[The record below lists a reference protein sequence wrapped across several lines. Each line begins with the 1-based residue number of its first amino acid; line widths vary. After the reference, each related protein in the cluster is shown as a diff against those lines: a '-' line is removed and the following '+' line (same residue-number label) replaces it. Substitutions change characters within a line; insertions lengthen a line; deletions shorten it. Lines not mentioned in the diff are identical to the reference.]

1 MAFLLDVTFQDVN
14 QLESKSSMWV
24 NTEADVPSVLVALKA
39 ASNAKILKATLS
51 TPVPLIS
58 ITNND
63 AVEANVET
71 ATSKAIIQMRGADAG
86 SSGEPFAHA
95 RIGIPAPIGSLI
107 NGLSGDI
114 NNAEVQSLKTKV
126 LSKTGVQM
134 DVVESIRY
142 NRH

>member
-1 MAFLLDVTFQDVN
+1 MAYLLDVTFQDIN

-24 NTEADVPSVLVALKA
+24 NVETDVAAVLTALKA
-39 ASNAKILKATLS
+39 ASNAKILKASLS
-51 TPVPLIS
+51 TPVPLIA

-63 AVEANVET
+63 AVSANVET

-107 NGLSGDI
+107 NGLSGDVT
-114 NNAEVQSLKTKV
+114 NAEVQSLKSKV

-134 DVVESIRY
+134 DTVESIKYSR
-142 NRH
+142 

>member
-1 MAFLLDVTFQDVN
+1 MAFLLDVTFQDIN
-14 QLESKSSMWV
+14 QLESKSSMWIED
-24 NTEADVPSVLVALKA
+24 EAGASDVLTALKN
-39 ASNAKILKATLS
+39 ASNAKILRATLS
-51 TPVPLIS
+51 TPVPLTT

-63 AVEANVET
+63 AAAANVET

-86 SSGEPFAHA
+86 SSGEPFAHV
-95 RIGIPAPIGSLI
+95 RVGIPAPIGTLI

-114 NNAEVQSLKTKV
+114 SNAEVQSLKTKV

-142 NRH
+142 SR

>member
-1 MAFLLDVTFQDVN
+1 MAYLLDVTFQDVN

-24 NTEADVPSVLVALKA
+24 NVETDVAAVLTALKA
-39 ASNAKILKATLS
+39 ASNAKILKASLS
-51 TPVPLIS
+51 TPVPLIA

-63 AVEANVET
+63 AVSANVET

-107 NGLSGDI
+107 NGLSGDVT
-114 NNAEVQSLKTKV
+114 NAEVQSLKSKV

-134 DVVESIRY
+134 DTVESIKYSR
-142 NRH
+142 